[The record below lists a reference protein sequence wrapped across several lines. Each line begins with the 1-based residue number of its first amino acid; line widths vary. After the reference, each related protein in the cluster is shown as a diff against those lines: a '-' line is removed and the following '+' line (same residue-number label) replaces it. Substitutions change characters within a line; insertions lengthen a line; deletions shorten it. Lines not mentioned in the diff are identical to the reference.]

1 MRANHRFF
9 AILAVT
15 ALALCLSSLASA
27 QSEGPQTFNTWL
39 RVRGDQAMNA
49 SRQATVDEASEEAI
63 PQNGSGVA
71 NQVESPST
79 DQASTSL
86 VDTSSA
92 SDFVS
97 LALNL
102 AGISGAEGE
111 DSTSGS
117 VTATLYSLIAAAKG
131 LPVTD
136 PAFYKQGTRWRR
148 LAFTIGTEE
157 SKPEEHFTD
166 KPSTNVGA
174 KFLILNH
181 RDVYSRHGQT
191 QLDAMSASVMTFQQI
206 ELRAIDEIQ
215 CLLFR
220 TLGGGDNCDSNNQA
234 FQNFVLNDLSPQNW
248 PATLQA
254 LEARPD
260 TLKEVDRI
268 IERLAGGRRMATE
281 EITRAVE
288 KIQRGRQLSLAGYTK
303 QREDDGTDE
312 HRGEL
317 IFDYGLSERLN
328 WTVNASFD
336 YRDRKTEDDTSGG
349 RFATELQAKLT
360 DPRNRAWGA
369 RPVMLSASSEATR
382 ASGDDWLVRAQVK
395 LTVPITT
402 GMEVPIAYTY
412 ANRDADGIESGS
424 QLKLS
429 LAVDPV
435 RLREWLTRSRE
446 ASDGN

>member
-9 AILAVT
+9 VT
-15 ALALCLSSLASA
+15 FTIIALALCGPGPTNA
-27 QSEGPQTFNTWL
+27 QSEKPQTFETWRRD
-39 RVRGDQAMNA
+39 RVKKAMA
-49 SRQATVDEASEEAI
+49 SVAAEDAI

-71 NQVESPST
+71 NQIESPST

-92 SDFVS
+92 TDFVS

-102 AGISGAEGE
+102 AGISAAEGE

-117 VTATLYSLIAAAKG
+117 VTASLYSLIAAAKG

-136 PAFYKQGTRWRR
+136 PAFYKEGTRWRR
-148 LAFTIGTEE
+148 VAFTIGTEE

-174 KFLILNH
+174 KFLIFNN
-181 RDVYSRHGQT
+181 RDVYSTNGQE
-191 QLDAMSASVMTFQQI
+191 QLEKIAGSVAEFQVI
-206 ELRAIDEIQ
+206 EVDAIDDIQ
-215 CLLFR
+215 CLIFR
-220 TLGGGDNCDSNNQA
+220 ALHSDGGCDPANRA
-234 FQNFVLNDLSPQNW
+234 FQDFVLNDLGTEEW